1 MSKVFKIFLVLTLS
15 FIFCVSFVYASDVT
29 MDLPD
34 SDSTSNSSEENST
47 DSNVT
52 DENSVDETDDNSLA
66 DEYLNGAPEEE
77 NTALPEDPLA
87 DAYSHEQAVGISTNS
102 SGLSASSI
110 INILLIAVGIIIIFL
125 AIAIIIRLT

>member
-52 DENSVDETDDNSLA
+52 DDNSLA

-87 DAYSHEQAVGISTNS
+87 DAYSHEQAVDISTNS

-125 AIAIIIRLT
+125 AIAIIIRLK

>member
-1 MSKVFKIFLVLTLS
+1 MSKVFKIFLVLMLS
-15 FIFCVSFVYASDVT
+15 FVFCMSFVYASDVT

-47 DSNVT
+47 DSNV
-52 DENSVDETDDNSLA
+52 TDDNSLA

-110 INILLIAVGIIIIFL
+110 INILLIAVGIIIIFF
-125 AIAIIIRLT
+125 AIAIIIRLK

>member
-1 MSKVFKIFLVLTLS
+1 MSKVFKIFLVLMLS
-15 FIFCVSFVYASDVT
+15 FVFCMSFVYASDVT

-52 DENSVDETDDNSLA
+52 DDISLA

-125 AIAIIIRLT
+125 AIAIIIRLK

>member
-1 MSKVFKIFLVLTLS
+1 MSKVFKIFLVLMLS
-15 FIFCVSFVYASDVT
+15 FVFCMSFVYASDVT

-52 DENSVDETDDNSLA
+52 DDNSLA

-77 NTALPEDPLA
+77 NTALPEDFSLFQDRTPILYLRSLMQS
-87 DAYSHEQAVGISTNS
+87 AYSKLLLYST
-102 SGLSASSI
+102 
-110 INILLIAVGIIIIFL
+110 LL
-125 AIAIIIRLT
+125 

>member
-1 MSKVFKIFLVLTLS
+1 MSKVFKIFLVLMLS
-15 FIFCVSFVYASDVT
+15 FVFCMSFVYASDVT

-47 DSNVT
+47 DSNV
-52 DENSVDETDDNSLA
+52 TDDNSLA

-125 AIAIIIRLT
+125 AIAIIVRLK

>member
-1 MSKVFKIFLVLTLS
+1 MSKVFKIFLVLMLS
-15 FIFCVSFVYASDVT
+15 FVFCMSFVYASDVT

-52 DENSVDETDDNSLA
+52 DDNSLA

-77 NTALPEDPLA
+77 NTALPEDPLV

-125 AIAIIIRLT
+125 AIAIIIRLK

>member
-1 MSKVFKIFLVLTLS
+1 MSKVFKIFLVLMLS
-15 FIFCVSFVYASDVT
+15 FVFCMSFVYASDVT
-29 MDLPD
+29 MDIPD

-102 SGLSASSI
+102 SGLSVSSI

-125 AIAIIIRLT
+125 AIAIIIRLK

>member
-1 MSKVFKIFLVLTLS
+1 MSKVFKIFLVLMLS
-15 FIFCVSFVYASDVT
+15 FVFCMSFVYASDVT

-47 DSNVT
+47 DSNV
-52 DENSVDETDDNSLA
+52 TDDNSLA

-125 AIAIIIRLT
+125 AIDIIIRLK

>member
-29 MDLPD
+29 MDLPSND
-34 SDSTSNSSEENST
+34 TEASDEEVIDN
-47 DSNVT
+47 
-52 DENSVDETDDNSLA
+52 ETTNGEAANTTNNSLE

-125 AIAIIIRLT
+125 AIAIIIRLK

>member
-1 MSKVFKIFLVLTLS
+1 MSKVFKIFLVLMLS
-15 FIFCVSFVYASDVT
+15 FVFCMTFVYASDVT

-102 SGLSASSI
+102 SGLSVSSI

-125 AIAIIIRLT
+125 AIAIIIRLK

>member
-1 MSKVFKIFLVLTLS
+1 MSKVFKIFLVLMLS
-15 FIFCVSFVYASDVT
+15 FVFCMSFVYASDVT

-34 SDSTSNSSEENST
+34 SDSTSNSSPENST

-52 DENSVDETDDNSLA
+52 DDKSLA
-66 DEYLNGAPEEE
+66 DEYLSGAPEEE

-125 AIAIIIRLT
+125 AIAIIIRLK

>member
-1 MSKVFKIFLVLTLS
+1 MSKVFKIFLVLMLS
-15 FIFCVSFVYASDVT
+15 FVFCMSFVYASDVT

-47 DSNVT
+47 DSNV
-52 DENSVDETDDNSLA
+52 TDDNSLA

-125 AIAIIIRLT
+125 AIAIIIKLK

>member
-29 MDLPD
+29 MDLPSND
-34 SDSTSNSSEENST
+34 TEASDEEVT
-47 DSNVT
+47 DS
-52 DENSVDETDDNSLA
+52 ETTNGETANTTDNSLA
-66 DEYLNGAPEEE
+66 DEYLEGAPEED
-77 NTALPEDPLA
+77 NTTLPEDPLA

-125 AIAIIIRLT
+125 AIAIIIRLK

>member
-1 MSKVFKIFLVLTLS
+1 MSKVFNFSFVFTLS
-15 FIFCVSFVYASDVT
+15 IVFCMSYGYASDVT

-110 INILLIAVGIIIIFL
+110 INILLIAVGIIIIFF
-125 AIAIIIRLT
+125 AIAIIIRLK

>member
-29 MDLPD
+29 MDLPSND
-34 SDSTSNSSEENST
+34 TEASDEEVT
-47 DSNVT
+47 DS
-52 DENSVDETDDNSLA
+52 ETTNGETANTTDNSLA
-66 DEYLNGAPEEE
+66 DEYLNGAPEED
-77 NTALPEDPLA
+77 NTTLPEDPLA

-125 AIAIIIRLT
+125 AIAIIIRLK

>member
-1 MSKVFKIFLVLTLS
+1 MSKVFKIFLVLMLS
-15 FIFCVSFVYASDVT
+15 FVFCMSFVYASDVT

-34 SDSTSNSSEENST
+34 SDSTSNSLEENST
-47 DSNVT
+47 DSNV
-52 DENSVDETDDNSLA
+52 TDDNSLA

-125 AIAIIIRLT
+125 AIAIIIRLK

>member
-1 MSKVFKIFLVLTLS
+1 MSKVFKIFLVLMLS
-15 FIFCVSFVYASDVT
+15 FVFCMSFVYASDVT

-47 DSNVT
+47 DSNV
-52 DENSVDETDDNSLA
+52 TDDNSLA

-102 SGLSASSI
+102 SGLSVSSI

-125 AIAIIIRLT
+125 AIAIIIRLK

>member
-1 MSKVFKIFLVLTLS
+1 MSKVFKIFLVLILS
-15 FIFCVSFVYASDVT
+15 FIFCISFVYASDVT
-29 MDLPD
+29 MDLPNND
-34 SDSTSNSSEENST
+34 TSSGTTNEEILNNETSNENSNNAT
-47 DSNVT
+47 T
-52 DENSVDETDDNSLA
+52 DNSLA
-66 DEYLNGAPEEE
+66 NEYLEGSTDE

-125 AIAIIIRLT
+125 AIAIIIRLK

>member
-1 MSKVFKIFLVLTLS
+1 MYKRQ
-15 FIFCVSFVYASDVT
+15 
-29 MDLPD
+29 
-34 SDSTSNSSEENST
+34 
-47 DSNVT
+47 

-87 DAYSHEQAVGISTNS
+87 DAYLHEQAVGISTNS
-102 SGLSASSI
+102 SGLSVSSI

-125 AIAIIIRLT
+125 AII

>member
-125 AIAIIIRLT
+125 AIAIIIRLK

>member
-1 MSKVFKIFLVLTLS
+1 MSKVFKIFLVLMLS

-47 DSNVT
+47 DSNV
-52 DENSVDETDDNSLA
+52 TDDNSLA

-125 AIAIIIRLT
+125 AIAIIIRLK

>member
-1 MSKVFKIFLVLTLS
+1 MSKVFKIFLVLMLS

-47 DSNVT
+47 DSNV
-52 DENSVDETDDNSLA
+52 TDDNSLA

-102 SGLSASSI
+102 SGLSVSSI

-125 AIAIIIRLT
+125 AIAIIIRLK

>member
-1 MSKVFKIFLVLTLS
+1 MSKVFKIFLVLMLC
-15 FIFCVSFVYASDVT
+15 FVFCMSFVYASDVT

-47 DSNVT
+47 DSNV
-52 DENSVDETDDNSLA
+52 TDDNSLA

-125 AIAIIIRLT
+125 AIAIIIRLK

>member
-15 FIFCVSFVYASDVT
+15 FIFCMSFVYASDVT
-29 MDLPD
+29 MDIPD

-102 SGLSASSI
+102 SGLSVSSI

-125 AIAIIIRLT
+125 AIAIIIRLK

>member
-1 MSKVFKIFLVLTLS
+1 MSKVFKIFLVLMLS
-15 FIFCVSFVYASDVT
+15 FVFCMSFVYASDVT

-102 SGLSASSI
+102 SGLSVSSI

-125 AIAIIIRLT
+125 AIAIIIRLK